1 MGAIASHLHQASHP
15 PALLMLL
22 PAHIRC
28 PSQSQFVPTINTLCS
43 EKSQLIAFLQFSS
56 CICIVFWGRFLLQTK
71 SERPEEGDGDISAMA
86 KQNGSI
92 RSGRHYSIAF
102 NAQPLFAVIRIPELS

>member
-1 MGAIASHLHQASHP
+1 MGAIASHLHQASPP

-22 PAHIRC
+22 PA
-28 PSQSQFVPTINTLCS
+28 TINALSS

-71 SERPEEGDGDISAMA
+71 SKRPEEGDGDISAMA

-92 RSGRHYSIAF
+92 RSGRHYSMVF
-102 NAQPLFAVIRIPELS
+102 NAQPLFAVIPTPELS

>member
-1 MGAIASHLHQASHP
+1 MSVSKSI
-15 PALLMLL
+15 
-22 PAHIRC
+22 
-28 PSQSQFVPTINTLCS
+28 PTINALSS

-102 NAQPLFAVIRIPELS
+102 NAQPLFAVIPIPELS